1 MHRNCDKTGSY
12 ACWKGPKIWNPKP
25 TLPNLSFDIPPDYI
39 SKTLFFCTWWLCT
52 TPSEGPQQMK
62 SETYSSRPFIWY
74 TTWLPFKNF
83 NIFFALDDL
92 APHPRKGPN
101 IWNPLPG
108 MRRSV
113 GCHYDDV
120 IHPVTWLW
128 RRCTSRL
135 GMCYGEV
142 PLFQNP
148 GFSTI
153 SNAYLFLLQLFHQP
167 YIKIYICGNTNFVL
181 VFYFVLFVSI

>member
-1 MHRNCDKTGSY
+1 MYDCQFCHTSY
-12 ACWKGPKIWNPKP
+12 VWPHDLTRHIRRKYDPEQ
-25 TLPNLSFDIPPDYI
+25 D
-39 SKTLFFCTWWLCT
+39 
-52 TPSEGPQQMK
+52 MK

-92 APHPRKGPN
+92 APHSRKGPN

-108 MRRSV
+108 MPRSV
-113 GCHYDDV
+113 WYHYDDV

-153 SNAYLFLLQLFHQP
+153 SDGAACFVFHFILMLIGKNRASIIKYDLCKYLFQ
-167 YIKIYICGNTNFVL
+167 IRNWFVL
-181 VFYFVLFVSI
+181 IGMVVIYDVNLICDL